1 MEFTPEENQ
10 KLKAMFKFIV
20 KKKHIESNG
29 SCGFHLMDLQP
40 ILDELEADGT
50 IKMRPTINVDK
61 YFLNLNNYNN
71 EKKAHAKEVG

>member
-1 MEFTPEENQ
+1 MAFTAEEIQ

-20 KKKHIESNG
+20 KKKHIDSNG

-61 YFLNLNNYNN
+61 YFLNLNNYKN
-71 EKKAHAKEVG
+71 EKQSN